1 MEFIKNINLT
11 PNEEY
16 KNSHYFC
23 DYVELQALLNND
35 LVSISDIFDIF
46 LENDKIDDNDK
57 WTKRIE
63 EWFSLLQDR
72 KDRFQEFYPFEV
84 NKESIILKQKLNN
97 KHKLYIFLLL
107 LSLQRYISKDK
118 NLLTTEFEAFSI
130 DILNNYFSKNV
141 VIENFGKNI
150 NSQGSLKEKIDK
162 LSKQLGYKTKYED
175 RYLENNNGDG
185 GVDIVA
191 WVPFWND
198 SNLSN
203 IQLFLCQCATGKE
216 WAKKPYDLD
225 KFKSNFIDF
234 DTIVIPVLIIPYDI
248 RNYENKFYSKID
260 FKNEIILFDR
270 MRLLYLVFDE
280 NIIEKYKSLQIIDS
294 FIEYVQDII

>member
-1 MEFIKNINLT
+1 MEFIKDINLT
-11 PNEEY
+11 PNEAY

-35 LVSISDIFDIF
+35 LLSVSDIFDLF
-46 LENDKIDDNDK
+46 FEDNKIDDNDK

-63 EWFSLLQDR
+63 EWFILLQDR
-72 KDRFQEFYPFEV
+72 KDRFREFYPYEV
-84 NKESIILKQKLNN
+84 NKNSITLKQNLNN

-107 LSLQRYISKDK
+107 LSLQRYISKHK
-118 NLLTTEFEAFSI
+118 NLLTTKFEIFSI
-130 DILNNYFSKNV
+130 DMLNNYFFKNV
-141 VIENFGKNI
+141 VIEHFGKNI
-150 NSQGSLKEKIDK
+150 NSKGSLKEKIDK
-162 LSKQLGYKTKYED
+162 LSKQLGYRTKYD
-175 RYLENNNGDG
+175 QRYLENNNGDG

-191 WVPFWND
+191 WIPFWND

-216 WAKKPYDLD
+216 WVRKPYDLD
-225 KFKSNFIDF
+225 KFKDNFIDF
-234 DTIVIPVLIIPYDI
+234 DTIVTPVLIIPYDI
-248 RNYENKFYSKID
+248 RDYENRFYSKTD
-260 FKNEIILFDR
+260 FKNNIILFDR

-280 NIIEKYKSLQIIDS
+280 NIIEKYKSLQIIDN